1 MLRAALARQ
10 LQLCMDDPRG
20 ARARE
25 LAALLDVA
33 EIARLGTV
41 AIDNGGVQ
49 LCLTRVSERRA
60 APRAAR

>member
-10 LQLCMDDPRG
+10 LQLCMDDPHG

-41 AIDNGGVQ
+41 AIDNARAQ
-49 LCLTRVSERRA
+49 RCLARVSERHA

>member
-1 MLRAALARQ
+1 VLRAALASQ

-41 AIDNGGVQ
+41 AIDNARARR
-49 LCLTRVSERRA
+49 CLARVSERRA